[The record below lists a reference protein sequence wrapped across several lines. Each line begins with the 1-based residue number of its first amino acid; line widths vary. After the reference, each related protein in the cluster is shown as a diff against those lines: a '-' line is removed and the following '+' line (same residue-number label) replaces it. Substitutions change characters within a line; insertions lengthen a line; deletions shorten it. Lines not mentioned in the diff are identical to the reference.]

1 MGPLSRAVISSVV
14 VLAAG
19 REALAVE
26 RPATG
31 PCHAAF
37 VAPSPAGGALA
48 RAMRPRSRDVSAL
61 KCQGGG
67 LHKEDLATKKNAIY
81 IPATSRLDWREFR
94 SRLIKAE
101 TPAWM
106 RRLSRE
112 TGVWAHEV
120 SDLERGCLLVETG
133 QLLRHVKLEGLDIT
147 SLGDLVDSLGD
158 VAESAKNGSG
168 GASCRRASDARVILL
183 LSHDEQ
189 GSSGLILNKPTPC
202 TIGDFTEKLAPLG
215 KNTIYYGGAGAGSEA
230 DGIEA
235 DASTQLHTL
244 HRCCH
249 LEGSVELME
258 GVFYG
263 ADVKLASQCVAAGK
277 NRASDFKFFYSAV
290 HWKPG
295 ELKAEIAQRKW
306 VASACS
312 KELILNSPDSWD
324 RPLWRLVLEL
334 MGGKFALISRYLSAD
349 L

>member
-1 MGPLSRAVISSVV
+1 
-14 VLAAG
+14 
-19 REALAVE
+19 
-26 RPATG
+26 
-31 PCHAAF
+31 
-37 VAPSPAGGALA
+37 
-48 RAMRPRSRDVSAL
+48 
-61 KCQGGG
+61 
-67 LHKEDLATKKNAIY
+67 
-81 IPATSRLDWREFR
+81 
-94 SRLIKAE
+94 
-101 TPAWM
+101 M

-147 SLGDLVDSLGD
+147 SLGDLVDSPGD
-158 VAESAKNGSG
+158 VAESATSGGG
-168 GASCRRASDARVILL
+168 GASCRKASDARVILL
-183 LSHDEQ
+183 LSHDKE

-215 KNTIYYGGAGAGSEA
+215 NNPIYYGGGSEA
-230 DGIEA
+230 D
-235 DASTQLHTL
+235 DAEVDAGKQLHTV
-244 HRCCH
+244 HRCSH

-263 ADVKLASQCVAAGK
+263 ADVKHASQRVAAGK
-277 NRASDFKFFYSAV
+277 NRASDFKFFYSTV

-312 KELILNSPDSWD
+312 KELILNAPGSWD